1 MFVFIVFLLFF
12 GLLYIIEISP
22 DAKAI
27 ISGPADLHFK
37 VGSAIILTCIVH
49 QPSIKD
55 IGPIYWYRG
64 EFMIT
69 PFDINDYKNV
79 VVLPSVELPIELTG
93 QSIRADTSET
103 GPKSTPTTTISTV
116 SNRDSI
122 ESNNMDDGDL
132 RYMDNDRDNDHISQ
146 LLTNEI
152 TSDFAQRIAMES
164 QLGDTMKS
172 R

>member
-1 MFVFIVFLLFF
+1 MK
-12 GLLYIIEISP
+12 IEISP

-37 VGSAIILTCIVH
+37 VGSAIILTCVVH

-79 VVLPSVELPIELTG
+79 VVLPSVELPIDLTG
-93 QSIRADTSET
+93 RQSVRVDSEMP
-103 GPKSTPTTTISTV
+103 PKSISTSTVPSAPNRNSIV
-116 SNRDSI
+116 SN
-122 ESNNMDDGDL
+122 NNLHDEDL
-132 RYMDNDRDNDHISQ
+132 RYMDGDTADNDHISQ